1 MFEVIVLAVALSM
14 DAFAVSIGLGSKG
27 HGRKAASDNKT
38 HHALFPHLNPLDETT
53 SHSTKLPKTS
63 AKSLVIPLAGRA
75 KRGGRSQANESL
87 RELQV
92 DGDTRGLG
100 LKAGLFFGAF
110 QALMPF
116 IGYLG
121 GKGVLGWVDAYA
133 HWIAFGLL
141 ALIGVKMIYEGLH
154 EGIEE
159 DIAAITNKVM
169 LLLAIATSIDALAA
183 GFSLTLL
190 NINAWLAC
198 LIIGVTTF
206 AFSWVGVEIGKR
218 SGTWLESKAEIFGG
232 VVLILIG
239 IKLLFV

>member
-1 MFEVIVLAVALSM
+1 MFEVIILAVALSM

-27 HGRKAASDNKT
+27 NIK
-38 HHALFPHLNPLDETT
+38 
-53 SHSTKLPKTS
+53 
-63 AKSLVIPLAGRA
+63 
-75 KRGGRSQANESL
+75 
-87 RELQV
+87 
-92 DGDTRGLG
+92 GLG

-121 GKGVLGWVDAYA
+121 GKGVLGWVEAYS

-141 ALIGVKMIYEGLH
+141 ALIGGKMIYEGFQ

-159 DIAAITNKVM
+159 DITAITNKMM
-169 LLLAIATSIDALAA
+169 LLLAVATSIDAMAA

-190 NINAWLAC
+190 DINAYLAC

-206 AFSWVGVEIGKR
+206 AFSWAGVLIGNK

-232 VVLILIG
+232 VVLILMG
-239 IKLLFV
+239 IKMLVM

>member
-27 HGRKAASDNKT
+27 N
-38 HHALFPHLNPLDETT
+38 
-53 SHSTKLPKTS
+53 
-63 AKSLVIPLAGRA
+63 
-75 KRGGRSQANESL
+75 
-87 RELQV
+87 
-92 DGDTRGLG
+92 TRGLG
-100 LKAGLFFGAF
+100 LKAGLFFGTF

-121 GKGVLGWVDAYA
+121 GKGVLGWVEAYS

-141 ALIGVKMIYEGLH
+141 VLIGAKMIYEGLQ
-154 EGIEE
+154 EGIEN
-159 DIAAITNKVM
+159 DIKEFTNKMM
-169 LLLAIATSIDALAA
+169 LLLAIATSIDAMAA

-190 NINAWLAC
+190 DINAYLAC

-206 AFSWVGVEIGKR
+206 AFSWAGVRIGKS

-232 VVLILIG
+232 TVLILIG
-239 IKLLFV
+239 IKLLVY